1 MNKPNCHK
9 PSFEAGVDHAGASG
23 RASSWRWP
31 RMFQLRNNDR
41 YSERKEHD
49 VNGKKDTKKKGT
61 LRPWLVDVS
70 LDHLR

>member
-9 PSFEAGVDHAGASG
+9 PSFEAGVVTLAHAG
-23 RASSWRWP
+23 RAAAGAGVV
-31 RMFQLRNNDR
+31 MFQLWNTGRFRDER
-41 YSERKEHD
+41 SEE
-49 VNGKKDTKKKGT
+49 VNGKKDSKKKGT

>member
-1 MNKPNCHK
+1 M
-9 PSFEAGVDHAGASG
+9 
-23 RASSWRWP
+23 
-31 RMFQLRNNDR
+31 RMFQVWN
-41 YSERKEHD
+41 RKGAGT